1 MFIFNFKQL
10 VMAQYDERVDNYINK
25 AEPFAQPILNHIRNL
40 VHQVSPLIN
49 ETIKWGFPHFE
60 YKAAICHMAS
70 FKAHCTLGFWKASLM
85 KDPYQIFNEKDTAM
99 GSVGRIEKLEDLPSD
114 KILTEY
120 ILEALRIDES
130 GVKLKKVTTPKA
142 EIPIPP
148 YFVEELN
155 QNPKAKQ
162 TFENFSPSHKR
173 EYLEW
178 ITTAKTEATKLKRM
192 VTTIE
197 WLTEGK
203 SLNWK
208 YQR

>member
-1 MFIFNFKQL
+1 
-10 VMAQYDERVDNYINK
+10 MAQYDERVDTYINK

-40 VHQVSPLIN
+40 AHQASPLIN

-60 YKAAICHMAS
+60 YKATICSMAS
-70 FKAHCTLGFWKASLM
+70 FKAHCAFGFWKASLM
-85 KDPYQIFNEKDTAM
+85 KDPYQLFGERDSAM
-99 GSVGRIEKLEDLPSD
+99 GQLGRIEKLEDLPSD

-130 GVKLKKVTTPKA
+130 GVKLKKTATTPKA
-142 EIPIPP
+142 EIPMPTD
-148 YFVEELN
+148 FADDLN
-155 QNPKAKQ
+155 QNPRAKQ
-162 TFENFSPSHKR
+162 IFENFSPSHKR

-178 ITTAKTEATKLKRM
+178 ITTAKTETTRLKRM
-192 VTTIE
+192 ATTIE